1 MTKPAVLQADFTS
14 YKPVPSRKVLQLVF
28 EVPLETQAGTFA
40 TLGYP
45 TPGESTWVAIAR
57 LQAAPKQENGPDAVV
72 TPVLTP
78 SAAVEGQDRPS
89 KFTRSNLAGV
99 KCKEP
104 AFQDWLFGNTESD
117 LTMSQFLTRDDL
129 ADAMLKEHLGITSK
143 RELDTLPHKA
153 EAFDRMITTFKNR
166 DLIR

>member
-1 MTKPAVLQADFTS
+1 MTKPAVTRGTYVDLRFMPGLKVARVSIDIPIEQSNEFLSMFGAPDRS
-14 YKPVPSRKVLQLVF
+14 NPV
-28 EVPLETQAGTFA
+28 
-40 TLGYP
+40 
-45 TPGESTWVAIAR
+45 WVAVAR
-57 LQAAPKQENGPDAVV
+57 LQENGPDAVV

-104 AFQDWLFGNTESD
+104 AFQDWLFDNTGSD

-129 ADAMLKEHLGITSK
+129 ADAMLKEHLGIRSK